1 MTLRED
7 VDASIAALSLTSAD
21 AGAAQLAREYATLI
35 DSAIGDGHRDDAD
48 RAWALRWIGP
58 LLLDCLESLG
68 ATAAAR
74 ARLKDGKQAPAP
86 ESPLDKLR
94 AARAA
99 GAAPR
104 RKRA

>member
-21 AGAAQLAREYATLI
+21 AGAAQLAREYAALI
-35 DSAIGDGHRDDAD
+35 DSAIGDDAD

-68 ATAAAR
+68 ATPAAR

>member
-1 MTLRED
+1 MTLRDD
-7 VDASIAALSLTSAD
+7 VDASITALDLTPAD
-21 AGAAQLAREYATLI
+21 HGAARLAREYADLI
-35 DSAIGDGHRDDAD
+35 DNAIGDGHRDDAD

-58 LLLDCLESLG
+58 LLLDTLEALG
-68 ATAAAR
+68 ATPAAR
-74 ARLKDGKQAPAP
+74 ARLKDPKTTQAP

-99 GAAPR
+99 GTAPR